1 MKNKLFAY
9 IYFFFFGPI
18 FFGFTTSLDLLI
30 QKRDFYLDAWAA
42 NASDNNLSNFFVIYF
57 YVNIKIYEKYIKIE
71 KITTNYS
78 QAQIFNA
85 SIKTALREV
94 KKMFGILFKL
104 FFYRFSAKKIY
115 MQYIIPSHWFFR
127 LLQSWVEMSTT
138 KKLII
143 TILVLVIVYLLT
155 LVPPSVY
162 KSIYFYILQPYFL

>member
-18 FFGFTTSLDLLI
+18 FFWFTTSLDLLI
-30 QKRDFYLDAWAA
+30 RKRDFYLDAWAA

-57 YVNIKIYEKYIKIE
+57 YVNIKIE
-71 KITTNYS
+71 KIKTNYF

-85 SIKTALREV
+85 SIKTALREM
-94 KKMFGILFKL
+94 KEMFGILFKL

-162 KSIYFYILQPYFL
+162 KYIYFYILQPYFL